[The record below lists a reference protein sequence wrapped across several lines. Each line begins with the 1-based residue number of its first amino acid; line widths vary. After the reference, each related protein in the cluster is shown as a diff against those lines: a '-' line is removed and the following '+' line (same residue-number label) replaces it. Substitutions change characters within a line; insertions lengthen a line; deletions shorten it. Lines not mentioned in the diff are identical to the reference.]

1 MYYHNKYVL
10 ITDCY
15 FVNFNSVDNTIEKNR
30 SMKEKVETGEKD
42 DEEESQLTESN
53 LPVDKG
59 YAWVVV
65 FGN

>member
-1 MYYHNKYVL
+1 
-10 ITDCY
+10 
-15 FVNFNSVDNTIEKNR
+15 
-30 SMKEKVETGEKD
+30 MKEKVETGEND